1 MRKPVFR
8 STRDE
13 ALALLA
19 RSPVVRVAGTTAA
32 GEPVLRTV
40 HGVLVDDRLCFHG
53 APAGE
58 KLDLLG
64 RPAVVSA
71 DEIVAELPSYFFD
84 PERACPAT
92 TYYRSVQVH
101 GAPHEVTDRALKARA
116 LQALMEKYQPE
127 GGHVAITAD
136 DPRYARAVDGIL
148 IVGVALDR
156 LDGKFKLGQN
166 RRPDELAHVLTCLWR
181 RGHAG
186 DPAAIEAVRHANPA
200 VPDPP
205 FLRAPAGAR
214 LCCAMDPA
222 DADAAAALL
231 ADTYWNVDVP
241 PERIA
246 RAHRGAGAWVGAH
259 DERGELV
266 ASARA
271 VGDGAKWVDLRDVI
285 VAPAWRGRGLGEA
298 LVRLALDHPRVRDA
312 HAVHLHTRDATAFYE
327 RFGFGPAPA
336 NTNVAMRRLRSEADY
351 SPSSSSSPRTRS

>member
-1 MRKPVFR
+1 MRKEVFR
-8 STRDE
+8 SPRDA

-19 RSPVVRVAGTTAA
+19 RSRTVHLATTTAA
-32 GEPVLRTV
+32 GDPILRTV
-40 HGVLVDDRLCFHG
+40 HGVLVDDALCFHG

-58 KLDLLG
+58 KLDALG

-101 GAPHEVTDRALKARA
+101 GLLEEVTDPSSKARA

-127 GGHVAITAD
+127 GGHVPITEG
-136 DPRYARAVDGIL
+136 DPRYRKAVDGIL
-148 IVGVALDR
+148 IVRVGLER
-156 LDGKFKLGQN
+156 LDGKDKLGQN
-166 RRPDELAHVLTCLWR
+166 RSPDELARVLECLWR
-181 RGHAG
+181 RGLAG
-186 DPAAIEAVRHANPA
+186 DPAAIEAVRAANPRT
-200 VPDPP
+200 PDPP

-214 LCCAMDPA
+214 LCCAVDHA

-231 ADTYWNVDVP
+231 ADTYWNTDVP
-241 PERIA
+241 ADRIA

-259 DERGELV
+259 DERGALI

-285 VAPAWRGRGLGEA
+285 VDPAWRGRGLGEA
-298 LVRLALDHPRVRDA
+298 LVRLLLDHPFVRRA
-312 HAVHLHTRDATAFYE
+312 HAVHLHTRDAMPFYA
-327 RFGFGPAPA
+327 RFGFGPAPQ
-336 NTNVAMRRLRSEADY
+336 NPNHAMRRLAA
-351 SPSSSSSPRTRS
+351 PPIGP